1 MHEFFLG
8 LIQGITEFLPVSSTG
23 HMVIFRHLFNFNID
37 PVAGETFLHMGTLI
51 AVIFFLLP
59 SLKRFLN
66 MKMILFLAVATIPAA
81 VIGLSIYSRLEDIFL
96 KFEYMPFFY
105 LANAFFL
112 WRADRTAHNTK
123 RMEEMTWKDA
133 LLVGTFQAVAL
144 FPGISRSGMT
154 IFGGLSSGLEPEE
167 AARFSFA
174 LSIPA
179 ILGGNLIQLIKN
191 PDFSHWVPWLP
202 GFFISVISGIF
213 ALFLLIRLVSKRKLF
228 FFSFYSLLLAV
239 SLFAIILFR

>member
-1 MHEFFLG
+1 
-8 LIQGITEFLPVSSTG
+8 
-23 HMVIFRHLFNFNID
+23 
-37 PVAGETFLHMGTLI
+37 
-51 AVIFFLLP
+51 
-59 SLKRFLN
+59 
-66 MKMILFLAVATIPAA
+66 
-81 VIGLSIYSRLEDIFL
+81 
-96 KFEYMPFFY
+96 
-105 LANAFFL
+105 
-112 WRADRTAHNTK
+112 
-123 RMEEMTWKDA
+123 
-133 LLVGTFQAVAL
+133 
-144 FPGISRSGMT
+144 SRSGMT